1 MKKRKVKG
9 LETLKS
15 RYGYIFLAP
24 WIVGMLIFFIVPIVQ
39 SAYFSFADITI
50 GDGAVTKFV
59 GLANIKY
66 LLFKDTKYVNNL
78 IAAFTDMFISVPFI
92 LLVSLILAV
101 LLNNKF
107 RGRLFFRSL
116 FFLPV
121 IIAGGLGLDLYL
133 SAVSGKAT
141 EVAGNELVFF
151 GMGGFLGMFSAVKL
165 PGGG

>member
-59 GLANIKY
+59 GLANIKD
-66 LLFKDTKYVNNL
+66 LLFKE
-78 IAAFTDMFISVPFI
+78 II
-92 LLVSLILAV
+92 LLRHLRICL
-101 LLNNKF
+101 F
-107 RGRLFFRSL
+107 RFRLYCL
-116 FFLPV
+116 
-121 IIAGGLGLDLYL
+121 
-133 SAVSGKAT
+133 
-141 EVAGNELVFF
+141 
-151 GMGGFLGMFSAVKL
+151 
-165 PGGG
+165 

>member
-50 GDGAVTKFV
+50 GDGAVTRFV
-59 GLANIKY
+59 GLENIKY

-116 FFLPV
+116 C
-121 IIAGGLGLDLYL
+121 LDAQRARLR
-133 SAVSGKAT
+133 GCHHQ
-141 EVAGNELVFF
+141 
-151 GMGGFLGMFSAVKL
+151 
-165 PGGG
+165 